1 MSKLHAK
8 FDSRLSRKEER
19 EIYIGQSS
27 IRFNSA
33 RESSATRLRK
43 FIATINKLCLK
54 GNRWWKSSW
63 KGTIEFYRVEHV
75 GHRCIIIIINFVR
88 KDPCKTFF
96 NSSLDELSNYI
107 FCTSFIRAGM
117 QGIQIKYFPNKKT
130 LESTSI
136 IN

>member
-8 FDSRLSRKEER
+8 FDSRLSRKEEG

-107 FCTSFIRAGM
+107 FCTSFIRVGM
-117 QGIQIKYFPNKKT
+117 QGIQIKYFPRRIY
-130 LESTSI
+130 EYH
-136 IN
+136 